1 MEPLKQDVK
10 GFHQGGVL
18 TLVTG
23 SSFGSSVMSERGSG
37 SAAVVESS
45 NSHFWLWC
53 AAVEDLQAY
62 LILIE
67 EPKQSTTVRVLASV
81 WRPLPTYRL
90 RQIRCH
96 IHCLP

>member
-1 MEPLKQDVK
+1 
-10 GFHQGGVL
+10 
-18 TLVTG
+18 
-23 SSFGSSVMSERGSG
+23 MSERGSG

-67 EPKQSTTVRVLASV
+67 EPKLVIAT
-81 WRPLPTYRL
+81 
-90 RQIRCH
+90 
-96 IHCLP
+96 

>member
-1 MEPLKQDVK
+1 MEPLKQDVM

-23 SSFGSSVMSERGSG
+23 SSFGSSFMSERGSG

-90 RQIRCH
+90 RQIRYH